1 MSRGSVT
8 QFLTEAERSGVFAPE
23 RSQEVTALAAGDSSL
38 SVEQVASQMVER
50 NILTVFQ
57 AEQLLAGRGSE
68 CLIAGRYRVL
78 EKLGE
83 GGMGTVYKAQDTN
96 LDRVVAI
103 KVLPAGR
110 LHDADAIARFQREAK
125 ALARLSHP
133 HIIQAYDSGS
143 DHGRHFLVM
152 EFVEGLGLDKVLRQH
167 GALPPS
173 VAADF
178 VHQAAVGLEHAHEKG
193 LVHRDL
199 KPANLLMAGTY
210 PQRAS
215 KPTGS
220 KSAPAV
226 VKILD
231 LGLARFLQDQMGDR
245 QLTQEGAGMGT
256 PDYMAPEQ
264 FRDALNADVRSDIYG
279 LGCTLYH
286 LIGGQVPFP
295 GSSFSEKALA
305 HAKKE
310 PVPLEERCPEVPAGL
325 AVAVSKM
332 MAKHPQDRFQT
343 AGEVALALA
352 PFVAGSS
359 QSVVRLKA
367 TGQWQQLSA
376 ARQAAGKRPLILAV
390 SAATIITSIVC
401 ALLAWPFMFPPANG
415 GNSAEL
421 PHEKG
426 NPEVGKNAP
435 PKIVTMENGLTVA
448 KDGTGQYRTITEA
461 LEKVE
466 SGQTIRVLDEAV
478 YKELLTINRPAHQT
492 GITLEAVR
500 GATLQ
505 FPAGS
510 MGIRIINVQGLTI
523 RGFRCTNEADMKFFI
538 GAKGRCQGLRLSS
551 LRMTATLPSI
561 CNITLEGIAPGGDQ
575 MVVENCT
582 FQGGSGGVRVS
593 GFITYTQPGPCGTI
607 LIRDNSILDCAAGIL
622 LVGSLKQVC
631 VVGNRVGFSE
641 RVGIQL
647 ENLLP
652 GTENIWIANN
662 TVFECATDF
671 RYWEDSSLP
680 LARKNIRIRNN
691 LLLKSTDNDMNFIDS
706 GGDPMN
712 HRGAGDGKALLGVWE
727 WGNNW
732 RETPEV
738 EGADLLSKSWIPVAP
753 TDTRQDKIPNL
764 NRDPKAAD
772 FLQPAKDSP
781 LATAGAGGDLP
792 AYVGAVPPVGTK
804 AWDWDQTWKA
814 LEAAAKVVT
823 IENGWTVAQD
833 GTGQYKTIGEALDKV
848 SPGQTIRVLDNAVY
862 KELLNINRPT
872 SQAGITL
879 EAPQDATLQFPGSGF
894 GIKIT
899 KVPRVTLRGFRFTH
913 EADLKAFVVAIGPCQ
928 GLRLSSLRM
937 NTTIPGFQNI
947 ALEAIAPGGDRMVV
961 ENCTIRGGGVGVRL
975 SGYSNYDQP
984 DPCGTILIRENTI
997 LDCNMG
1003 IGLTGCLKQVCVVG
1017 NRVGFSMAGIQPE
1030 NLLPGTEHIW
1040 IANNTFVEC
1049 TFALRYW
1056 DNASLPLARKNIRIS
1071 NNLMLKST
1079 SVDMIFIDSGGDPLK
1094 QRGHGDGKALHTA
1107 WQWGNNWRET
1117 PVVVGTDE
1125 LSKSWIPVAPGD
1137 ERRDEIADVNRD
1149 AKAAEFQQ
1157 PAKDS
1162 PLATAGAGGDLPAY
1176 VGAVPPAGTAAWDWD
1191 RTWKALE
1198 KATAKE

>member
-1 MSRGSVT
+1 MSRGSIT
-8 QFLTEAERSGVFAPE
+8 QFLSEAERSGVFAPG
-23 RSQEVTALAAGDSSL
+23 RSQEVTALVSGDSSL

-78 EKLGE
+78 EMLGE

-143 DHGRHFLVM
+143 DQGRHFLVM

-167 GALPPS
+167 GALAPS

-178 VHQAAVGLEHAHEKG
+178 MHQAAVGLEHAHEKG

-199 KPANLLMAGTY
+199 KPANLLMAGVF
-210 PQRAS
+210 PQKAS

-220 KSAPAV
+220 KSSPPV

-231 LGLARFLQDQMGDR
+231 LGLARFLQDQLGDR

-310 PVPLEERCPEVPAGL
+310 PIPLEERCPEVPAGL
-325 AVAVSKM
+325 AIAVAKM
-332 MAKHPQDRFQT
+332 MAKLPQERFQT

-390 SAATIITSIVC
+390 SAATIITAMIC

-415 GNSAEL
+415 GISAEL
-421 PHEKG
+421 PQENG
-426 NPEVGKNAP
+426 NPEAGKKAP
-435 PKIVTMENGLTVA
+435 PKIVTIENGLTVA
-448 KDGTGQYRTITEA
+448 KDGTGQYATITEA

-466 SGQTIRVLDEAV
+466 SGQTIRVLDNAV
-478 YKELLTINRPAHQT
+478 YKELLAINRPTSQA
-492 GITLEAVR
+492 GIILEAPQ

-505 FPAGS
+505 FPAS
-510 MGIRIINVQGLTI
+510 AYGIKIANVPRVTL
-523 RGFRCTNEADMKFFI
+523 RGFRCINDGDLNAFVYAS
-538 GAKGRCQGLRLSS
+538 GSCQGLRLSS
-551 LRMTATLPSI
+551 LRMTTTNPAIT
-561 CNITLEGIAPGGDQ
+561 NIELVGIAPGPDQ
-575 MVVENCT
+575 MVVENCAL
-582 FQGGSGGVRVS
+582 QGGAIGVRLRGLHAYSVPNPS
-593 GFITYTQPGPCGTI
+593 GTI
-607 LIRDNSILDCAAGIL
+607 LIRDNTILGASHGIAMA
-622 LVGSLKQVC
+622 GSLQQIC
-631 VVGNRVGFSE
+631 VVGNRVGYSE

-680 LARKNIRIRNN
+680 LVRKNIRIRNN
-691 LLLKSTDNDMNFIDS
+691 LLLKSTANDMNFIDS

-712 HRGAGDGKALLGVWE
+712 HRGPGDGKALHGVWE

-732 RETPEV
+732 RETPV
-738 EGADLLSKSWIPVAP
+738 IAGTDLLSQSWIPVAP
-753 TDTRQDKIPNL
+753 ADQRRDEISGINS
-764 NRDPKAAD
+764 DPKAAD
-772 FLQPAKDSP
+772 FLQPAKDSQ

-792 AYVGAVPPVGTK
+792 GYVGAVPPSGTT

-814 LEAAAKVVT
+814 LEAASKIVT
-823 IENGWTVAQD
+823 IENGLTVAKD
-833 GTGQYKTIGEALDKV
+833 GTSSSTRSSV
-848 SPGQTIRVLDNAVY
+848 R
-862 KELLNINRPT
+862 RP
-872 SQAGITL
+872 
-879 EAPQDATLQFPGSGF
+879 
-894 GIKIT
+894 
-899 KVPRVTLRGFRFTH
+899 
-913 EADLKAFVVAIGPCQ
+913 
-928 GLRLSSLRM
+928 
-937 NTTIPGFQNI
+937 
-947 ALEAIAPGGDRMVV
+947 
-961 ENCTIRGGGVGVRL
+961 
-975 SGYSNYDQP
+975 
-984 DPCGTILIRENTI
+984 
-997 LDCNMG
+997 
-1003 IGLTGCLKQVCVVG
+1003 
-1017 NRVGFSMAGIQPE
+1017 
-1030 NLLPGTEHIW
+1030 
-1040 IANNTFVEC
+1040 
-1049 TFALRYW
+1049 
-1056 DNASLPLARKNIRIS
+1056 
-1071 NNLMLKST
+1071 
-1079 SVDMIFIDSGGDPLK
+1079 
-1094 QRGHGDGKALHTA
+1094 
-1107 WQWGNNWRET
+1107 
-1117 PVVVGTDE
+1117 
-1125 LSKSWIPVAPGD
+1125 
-1137 ERRDEIADVNRD
+1137 
-1149 AKAAEFQQ
+1149 
-1157 PAKDS
+1157 
-1162 PLATAGAGGDLPAY
+1162 
-1176 VGAVPPAGTAAWDWD
+1176 
-1191 RTWKALE
+1191 
-1198 KATAKE
+1198 